1 MDIETLDDGLRDKLL
16 QLRGIIKEMGSVL
29 VAYSGGVDS
38 TLLATVA
45 HDILGERSLA
55 VTASSASMAAVDL
68 EEATALAAALGF
80 RHRVIQTEEL
90 SDPRYLANGPRRCY
104 FCKVELYSK
113 LKPLTQSEG
122 LAWVASGTNV
132 DDLGDYRPGL
142 KAGQEN
148 DVRNPMV
155 EAGLTKEDVR
165 ALSRWMGL
173 PTWDKPAQPCLSS
186 RIPFGAPVSVEAL
199 GCIGSAEALVRAL
212 GPRNVRVRHHDA
224 VARIEVEPHDMPRL
238 LEPDV
243 REELVRGMRELGY
256 LYVSLDLAG
265 FRSGSL
271 NATIRS
277 ANGNG

>member
-68 EEATALAAALGF
+68 EEASALAAALGF

-173 PTWDKPAQPCLSS
+173 PTWDMPAQPCLSS